1 STRVH
6 EIIRDPPLVVGQD
19 DTVGE
24 VLTKMRDLRIRVV
37 PVVSNGRL
45 VGVVSYKGILMSGVG
60 RTTKVRSVM
69 EPPYGINF
77 MSSVDDAIA
86 KFVLWKAKA
95 SPVVDEGNRLVGYL
109 SRGDLMNFLLV
120 NGLLPKMYVKD
131 VMTSPAVTIE
141 GSESIARAR
150 WLMLRNGISRLPV
163 INRLGGIEGV
173 ISMTDI
179 VERIYIIRLT
189 RRKGFEQFEEEFLA
203 APVKEFMS
211 APPIYVTLN
220 QTLED
225 VVKTLSNYGITGMPV
240 VSEGKVVGVVS
251 GVDVLKAYARQLI
264 YEELVEAKIPQ
275 TLKVDGL
282 VKSQVETLVNEY
294 LSDIRRV
301 TNVIN
306 FSINLRE
313 ESKGGRKRYVVRT
326 RLVCDDG
333 VLTSE
338 GVGWDLLSAV
348 RDSLETLE
356 KRIKKLVSRGKELRR
371 SKSRRET

>member
-1 STRVH
+1 
-6 EIIRDPPLVVGQD
+6 
-19 DTVGE
+19 
-24 VLTKMRDLRIRVV
+24 
-37 PVVSNGRL
+37 
-45 VGVVSYKGILMSGVG
+45 
-60 RTTKVRSVM
+60 
-69 EPPYGINF
+69 
-77 MSSVDDAIA
+77 
-86 KFVLWKAKA
+86 
-95 SPVVDEGNRLVGYL
+95 
-109 SRGDLMNFLLV
+109 
-120 NGLLPKMYVKD
+120 
-131 VMTSPAVTIE
+131 
-141 GSESIARAR
+141 
-150 WLMLRNGISRLPV
+150 
-163 INRLGGIEGV
+163 
-173 ISMTDI
+173 
-179 VERIYIIRLT
+179 
-189 RRKGFEQFEEEFLA
+189 
-203 APVKEFMS
+203 MS
-211 APPIYVTLN
+211 APPIYVTPN

>member
-1 STRVH
+1 
-6 EIIRDPPLVVGQD
+6 
-19 DTVGE
+19 
-24 VLTKMRDLRIRVV
+24 MRDLRIRVV

-60 RTTKVRSVM
+60 RATKVRSVM

-211 APPIYVTLN
+211 TPPIYVTLN

-371 SKSRRET
+371 GKSRRET